1 MAVTATEQWIK
12 GKLDIKTDILSKESH
27 LNNMLYNLVVNVIII
42 TTYPHSYSYTDSI
55 QSLSLAG
62 TYHQKIT
69 HLGRSLLSFSSLS
82 NLDLSRN
89 NLESLEVFITGVDP
103 SIMSF

>member
-12 GKLDIKTDILSKESH
+12 EKLDIKTDIL
-27 LNNMLYNLVVNVIII
+27 N
-42 TTYPHSYSYTDSI
+42 SI

-69 HLGRSLLSFSSLS
+69 HLERSLLSFSSLS